1 MITVQLRQL
10 RVHKGFS
17 HLISARFISNVGNGL
32 SPIALAYGTLSLA
45 GATGKDLS
53 FVMSARIFPMIAL
66 MLFGGVIG
74 DRFKRNRIVGGT
86 DMLGSIF
93 VAISAASFLFGFASV
108 WLLVIMGFLFGVL
121 NAMWWP
127 AMSGVLPA
135 ILPKDKLKD
144 GNAVVGLL
152 SNFGYVLGALMGGT
166 LVTLFGSGWALLV
179 DALSFFIAGVLVWQ
193 LDVPAMEHRE
203 RTSVFTELKDGWL
216 EFKSRSWL
224 VAMVI
229 AFTGINACFEALVQV
244 LGPLAFN
251 ENSHGPRDWSLNLAG
266 LTLGMI
272 CGGVIA
278 LKVHLSRPMFF
289 SMIVIALSAAWDFS
303 LAVRVPLVL
312 TFICAFLSGI
322 AVEMYMVNWSTTM
335 QTNIPE
341 ESFSRVSAYDA
352 FGSYA
357 LAPLGIVVAGPL
369 AMYYGV
375 HTILWVTGGVT
386 VVSAL
391 LALSVK
397 SVRNLRSIQ
406 IYPITSKSL

>member
-1 MITVQLRQL
+1 MITTQLREL
-10 RVHKGFS
+10 SVHKGFAR
-17 HLISARFISNVGNGL
+17 LISARFISNVGNGL
-32 SPIALAYGTLSLA
+32 SPIALAYGVLSLE
-45 GATGKDLS
+45 GSTGKDLS
-53 FVMSARIFPMIAL
+53 LVMSARIFPMIAL

-86 DMLGSIF
+86 DILGSSF
-93 VAISAASFLFGFASV
+93 VAISAASFLFGFASIP
-108 WLLVIMGFLFGVL
+108 LLVFMGFLFGVL

-135 ILPKDKLKD
+135 ILPKEKLKD

-152 SNFGYVLGALMGGT
+152 SNFGYVVGALMGGT

-179 DALSFFIAGVLVWQ
+179 DAFSFLIAGFLVWN
-193 LDVPAMEHRE
+193 LDVPPMEHRE
-203 RTSVFTELKDGWL
+203 RMSVFTELKDGWF

-251 ENSHGPRDWSLNLAG
+251 ENSNGPRNWSLNLAG
-266 LTLGMI
+266 LTLGMV

-278 LKVHLSRPMFF
+278 LKIHMNRPMFF
-289 SMIVIALSAAWDFS
+289 SMIVISLSAIWDFS
-303 LAVRVPLVL
+303 LAVRAPLVVTL
-312 TFICAFLSGI
+312 CAAFLAGI
-322 AVEMYMVNWSTTM
+322 AVEIYTVNWSTTM
-335 QTNIPE
+335 QTHIPE

-352 FGSYA
+352 FGSFA

-375 HTILWVTGGVT
+375 HEVLWITGGVT
-386 VVSAL
+386 VVSGL
-391 LALSVK
+391 LALLVK

-406 IYPITSKSL
+406 VHG